1 VHPILAAYIVDF
13 PEQCLV
19 ACNKESQCPC
29 CLVQSNKCGDLKECV
44 SHSMADMY
52 KTLQHMKKNKPS
64 RKFDAEGLHAVFNPF
79 WKELPFTDI
88 FTCLTPDIL
97 HHLHKG
103 IFHDHLVQ
111 WCVSIVSKK
120 EIDARFQAMT
130 QYPALCHFK
139 KGISSVSQW
148 TGTENKEMQSV
159 FVSLL
164 ASAVEDS
171 VLMVACSLL
180 DFIYY
185 AQLQQHMDTT
195 LIAMEESTKSFHEHK
210 HILIELELHED
221 FNIPKIHSMQHY
233 ISLIHALGSAD
244 GYNTK
249 YPEQLHINYAK
260 DSYHTS
266 NKCNYVEQMAL
277 WLQCQEAMHY
287 KSAYLAW
294 RKSDV
299 VPLEDGYMDGNGDFE
314 MPCKL
319 QVHYKVAKTPPH
331 CQVSIDHIECDY
343 GAVKFIPMLKCF
355 LASHLGG
362 YQMIQ
367 PFRLDRF
374 DMYNYLY
381 VETGPS
387 IITGHSQ
394 SFQEIRASPNFTAC
408 GHKNETPARFDT
420 VFILGEDHPHM
431 EIITL
436 NSAYILI

>member
-1 VHPILAAYIVDF
+1 
-13 PEQCLV
+13 
-19 ACNKESQCPC
+19 
-29 CLVQSNKCGDLKECV
+29 
-44 SHSMADMY
+44 
-52 KTLQHMKKNKPS
+52 
-64 RKFDAEGLHAVFNPF
+64 
-79 WKELPFTDI
+79 
-88 FTCLTPDIL
+88 
-97 HHLHKG
+97 
-103 IFHDHLVQ
+103 
-111 WCVSIVSKK
+111 
-120 EIDARFQAMT
+120 MT

-299 VPLEDGYMDGNGDFE
+299 VPLEDGYMDV
-314 MPCKL
+314 

-436 NSAYILI
+436 NSVQPAQVHVIFKLPEHLRSYPHQLAYVEWFTALHCWDPMTSLYIVQCRKEISKDWALANVLEKAVSFYVNSYIDLDMFLALE